1 MEPVAAGLDAGA
13 LDPGAHAS
21 DLSQPSVLRSDAG
34 HSGTRR
40 RDSADAAIVEI
51 ASLRSDPLT
60 DASLPPA
67 PPAVPAIDIVIP
79 VYNEAA
85 GLEHS
90 IRRLHR
96 YLSTSFPLTWTI
108 TIADNASSDATLDIA
123 RQLAAEL
130 GGSEPVDQGAIR
142 VLHLDRKGR
151 GRALRTAWSTSLSPV
166 VCYMDVDLSTGLDA
180 LLPLVAPL
188 LSGHSD
194 LAIGSR
200 LARGAQVVRGPRR
213 EVISRIYN
221 RIVRATLRTSFSDAQ
236 CGFKAVRA
244 DVASDLLPLV
254 QDDAWFFD
262 TELLAIAEHNG
273 LRIHEVPVDWVDDPD
288 SRVRVAQTARRD
300 LAGMARMAWRF
311 LRGAGRIDGAT
322 YGRAELA
329 DQMGRQLVV
338 FGLIGTIS
346 TAVSAGLFL
355 ALREPLGAV
364 LANVVAVTATV
375 AVNAWANRRFTFGRR
390 GRLGRSSDY
399 LRAGAIYLVGLVVS
413 TFVLLAISPTDH
425 LVELLA
431 LLATWSLT
439 TVARFTVL
447 SHTPITSTEVQP

>member
-1 MEPVAAGLDAGA
+1 MTTVHDPEPTSAVRAQPAAAPVAAPTL
-13 LDPGAHAS
+13 
-21 DLSQPSVLRSDAG
+21 
-34 HSGTRR
+34 
-40 RDSADAAIVEI
+40 
-51 ASLRSDPLT
+51 
-60 DASLPPA
+60 
-67 PPAVPAIDIVIP
+67 DIVVP
-79 VYNEAA
+79 VYNEAHVLDA
-85 GLEHS
+85 NVE
-90 IRRLHR
+90 RLAAHLR
-96 YLSTSFPLTWTI
+96 TTMPFSWQI
-108 TIADNASSDATLDIA
+108 TIVDNGSTDSTMQTATA
-123 RQLAAEL
+123 LAGRL
-130 GGSEPVDQGAIR
+130 GGVR
-142 VLHLDRKGR
+142 VRHLDRKGR
-151 GRALRTAWSTSLSPV
+151 GLALRTAWGESDSPV
-166 VCYMDVDLSTGLDA
+166 LAYMDVDLSTGLDA

-188 LSGHSD
+188 VTGHSD
-194 LAIGSR
+194 VAIGSR
-200 LARGAQVVRGPRR
+200 LASGASVARGPKR
-213 EVISRIYN
+213 EFISRSYN
-221 RIVRATLRTSFSDAQ
+221 LLLHTVFATHFHDAQ
-236 CGFKAVRA
+236 CGFKALRA
-244 DVASDLLPLV
+244 DAAAALLP
-254 QDDAWFFD
+254 QIDDDEWFFD
-262 TELLAIAEHNG
+262 TELLLVAEHNG

-322 YGRAELA
+322 YRRAELA

-338 FGLIGTIS
+338 FGLIGAIS

-355 ALREPLGAV
+355 TLREPLGAV
-364 LANVVAVTATV
+364 LANVVAVTTTV

>member
-1 MEPVAAGLDAGA
+1 MTTVHDPEPTTAVTAQPAAAPVVAPTL
-13 LDPGAHAS
+13 
-21 DLSQPSVLRSDAG
+21 
-34 HSGTRR
+34 
-40 RDSADAAIVEI
+40 
-51 ASLRSDPLT
+51 
-60 DASLPPA
+60 
-67 PPAVPAIDIVIP
+67 DIVVP
-79 VYNEAA
+79 VYNEAHVLDA
-85 GLEHS
+85 NVE
-90 IRRLHR
+90 RLAAHLR
-96 YLSTSFPLTWTI
+96 TTMPFSWQI
-108 TIADNASSDATLDIA
+108 TIVDNGSTDSTMQTATA
-123 RQLAAEL
+123 LACRLE
-130 GGSEPVDQGAIR
+130 GVR
-142 VLHLDRKGR
+142 VRHLDRKGR
-151 GRALRTAWSTSLSPV
+151 GLALRTAWGESDSPV
-166 VCYMDVDLSTGLDA
+166 LAYMDVDLSTGLDA

-188 LSGHSD
+188 VTGHSD
-194 LAIGSR
+194 VAIGSR
-200 LARGAQVVRGPRR
+200 LASGASVARGPKR
-213 EVISRIYN
+213 EFISRSYN
-221 RIVRATLRTSFSDAQ
+221 LLLHTVFATHFHDAQ
-236 CGFKAVRA
+236 CGFKALRA
-244 DVASDLLPLV
+244 DAAAALLP
-254 QDDAWFFD
+254 QIDDDEWFFD
-262 TELLAIAEHNG
+262 TELLLVAEHNG

-322 YGRAELA
+322 YRRAELA

-338 FGLIGTIS
+338 FGLIGAIS

-355 ALREPLGAV
+355 TLREPLGAV

>member
-1 MEPVAAGLDAGA
+1 
-13 LDPGAHAS
+13 
-21 DLSQPSVLRSDAG
+21 
-34 HSGTRR
+34 
-40 RDSADAAIVEI
+40 
-51 ASLRSDPLT
+51 
-60 DASLPPA
+60 
-67 PPAVPAIDIVIP
+67 
-79 VYNEAA
+79 
-85 GLEHS
+85 
-90 IRRLHR
+90 
-96 YLSTSFPLTWTI
+96 
-108 TIADNASSDATLDIA
+108 
-123 RQLAAEL
+123 
-130 GGSEPVDQGAIR
+130 
-142 VLHLDRKGR
+142 
-151 GRALRTAWSTSLSPV
+151 
-166 VCYMDVDLSTGLDA
+166 
-180 LLPLVAPL
+180 
-188 LSGHSD
+188 
-194 LAIGSR
+194 
-200 LARGAQVVRGPRR
+200 
-213 EVISRIYN
+213 
-221 RIVRATLRTSFSDAQ
+221 
-236 CGFKAVRA
+236 
-244 DVASDLLPLV
+244 
-254 QDDAWFFD
+254 D
-262 TELLAIAEHNG
+262 TELLLVAERSG

-346 TAVSAGLFL
+346 TGVSAGLFL

-413 TFVLLAISPTDH
+413 TFVLSAISPTDH

>member
-1 MEPVAAGLDAGA
+1 MTNLVERDAEQRFSTRPNAALAARAAGVPVLD
-13 LDPGAHAS
+13 
-21 DLSQPSVLRSDAG
+21 V
-34 HSGTRR
+34 
-40 RDSADAAIVEI
+40 V
-51 ASLRSDPLT
+51 
-60 DASLPPA
+60 
-67 PPAVPAIDIVIP
+67 VP
-79 VYNEAA
+79 VYNEQVALP
-85 GLEHS
+85 GS

-96 YLSTSFPLTWTI
+96 HLEEHFPYPVQI
-108 TIADNASSDATLDIA
+108 TIADNASIDDTPLVAA
-123 RQLAAEL
+123 ELAAEL
-130 GGSEPVDQGAIR
+130 DNVR
-142 VLHLDRKGR
+142 VLHLDLKGR
-151 GRALRTAWSTSLSPV
+151 GRALHAAWSTSPSPV
-166 VCYMDVDLSTGLDA
+166 LVYMDVDLSTDLAA
-180 LLPLVAPL
+180 LGPLVAPL
-188 LSGHSD
+188 ISGHSD
-194 LAIGSR
+194 LAIGTRLSR
-200 LARGAQVVRGPRR
+200 ASRVVRGPKR
-213 EVISRIYN
+213 EFISRCYN
-221 RIVRATLRTSFSDAQ
+221 LILRSTLSAKFSDAQ
-236 CGFKAVRA
+236 CGFKAIRA
-244 DVASDLLPLV
+244 DVAHALLPLV
-254 QDDAWFFD
+254 EDTGWFFD
-262 TELLAIAEHNG
+262 TELLVLAERSG
-273 LRIHEVPVDWVDDPD
+273 LRIHEVPIDWVDDPD

-322 YGRAELA
+322 YRRAELA

-338 FGLIGTIS
+338 FGLIGAIS

-355 ALREPLGAV
+355 TLREPLGAV
-364 LANVVAVTATV
+364 LANVVAVTTTV